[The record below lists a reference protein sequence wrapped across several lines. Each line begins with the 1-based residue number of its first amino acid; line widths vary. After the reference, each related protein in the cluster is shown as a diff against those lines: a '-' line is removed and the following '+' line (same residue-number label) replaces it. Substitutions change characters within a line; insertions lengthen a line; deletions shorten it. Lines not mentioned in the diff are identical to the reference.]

1 MAKEWILNQGMN
13 RWGLNKKRCVGPVS
27 ERIRMCAPKSVQ
39 EWEEYYYRNVYS
51 REHLEELGRKLYVK
65 ISEVIQYE
73 VTQVTEPD
81 CIEYIKTVVIN
92 RTFDGYQNEI
102 ETTYGQLQQDVDA
115 PIKPAPDE
123 WDRLYNV
130 DFFIEVNGKHIGI
143 QIKPVTFEHTFEEHK
158 WKNMQETSHAKFE
171 QKFGGKVFTVFSA
184 KVGGKKVILNREVIE
199 QIKQEIRR
207 LRGEVNQ

>member
-1 MAKEWILNQGMN
+1 MDDEWPP
-13 RWGLNKKRCVGPVS
+13 RCVTETHEVYDRFTFDALFLRLLADGYDHEEAKDIIMHHCALS
-27 ERIRMCAPKSVQ
+27 ALTLQERIHNKHYFRL
-39 EWEEYYYRNVYS
+39 S
-51 REHLEELGRKLYVK
+51 RDALIARDMLQLRHR
-65 ISEVIQYE
+65 
-73 VTQVTEPD
+73 
-81 CIEYIKTVVIN
+81 
-92 RTFDGYQNEI
+92 I
-102 ETTYGQLQQDVDA
+102 ETTYGHLEQEVGV

-130 DFFIEVNGKHIGI
+130 DFFIEVNGKYIGI
-143 QIKPVTFEHTFEEHK
+143 QIKPVTFEHTFEEYK

-207 LRGEVNQ
+207 LRGESNQ

>member
-1 MAKEWILNQGMN
+1 MDDEWPPLCIRETREVYDRSTFDVLFCRLLAEGYDHEEASDIIMHHCALSALTLQ
-13 RWGLNKKRCVGPVS
+13 
-27 ERIRMCAPKSVQ
+27 ERIHNKHYFRLSTDRP
-39 EWEEYYYRNVYS
+39 
-51 REHLEELGRKLYVK
+51 
-65 ISEVIQYE
+65 ISEGSRQLGHAI
-73 VTQVTEPD
+73 
-81 CIEYIKTVVIN
+81 
-92 RTFDGYQNEI
+92 GA
-102 ETTYGQLQQDVDA
+102 TYGLLEQGVGV

-123 WDRLYNV
+123 CDRLYNV